1 MYVQLED
8 RLAELQDLEVRV
20 LEAWAERRAQ
30 YQEDLELQQLQRELE
45 QAEHWLNTYENA
57 LKAEDYGVWNFWEKC
72 LHIWRQHKTPFSF
85 KISFIKSNCT
95 EFVDRTPFQM
105 FWSWWRS
112 RRIWKPWFKL
122 RVRDLM
128 PFEPEEYR

>member
-45 QAEHWLNTYENA
+45 QAEHWLNTYESA
-57 LKAEDYGVWNFWEKC
+57 LKAEDYGVGKFLDFV
-72 LHIWRQHKTPFSF
+72 LHICRQHKTPFNF
-85 KISFIKSNCT
+85 KTSFIKSNCT

-105 FWSWWRS
+105 FWS
-112 RRIWKPWFKL
+112 
-122 RVRDLM
+122 
-128 PFEPEEYR
+128 